1 LLWHACPKRRLHRA
15 VVFVA
20 RADTSHNRDCLY
32 GTCHELSHHNISG
45 FILEYLRHVLCEQ
58 GGLVFPTITYRRSIK
73 NVLDSKSLLCRAT
86 RRLLF
91 VHDKTQTHNSSLS
104 RSGAQVQPSAERVPA
119 PDLVGPARAHAKT
132 LCRSWASCAGDG
144 RKKTYTVAVVA
155 SAQTSNRRVHTFL
168 SDEAHSLRRLS
179 VW

>member
-32 GTCHELSHHNISG
+32 GTCHELSHHNIPG

-86 RRLLF
+86 RRLLCTN
-91 VHDKTQTHNSSLS
+91 TQFITVTDRCRLS
-104 RSGAQVQPSAERVPA
+104 RVRER
-119 PDLVGPARAHAKT
+119 R
-132 LCRSWASCAGDG
+132 C
-144 RKKTYTVAVVA
+144 
-155 SAQTSNRRVHTFL
+155 
-168 SDEAHSLRRLS
+168 SLRRKGYLPLTLS
-179 VW
+179 AQLAHTRKRSVARGRRAQETDVKKHTRSLSSRAHKPAIAASTRS